1 MRINIPCNLEV
12 GSEVYSFGKN
22 SRLKID
28 IKKHTLLEIIPSYK
42 FDKSDHINFYGIKN
56 YYSHRLE
63 AFDLKKDSV
72 KVLIFSGNLILV
84 VSNKTNN
91 FLNGNDSADFSQHAD
106 TCAVNNID
114 VGFALG
120 SNIGGLN
127 VYIYESYTPNRM
139 VVINDIDK
147 NILLK
152 FLEEQVTRN
161 IASQIKRSRD
171 KMMDALKKQKELSKL
186 LTKFST

>member
-42 FDKSDHINFYGIKN
+42 FDKSDHINIYGIKN
-56 YYSHRLE
+56 YYLE

-91 FLNGNDSADFSQHAD
+91 FLNGNDSADFSQHAY

>member
-1 MRINIPCNLEV
+1 
-12 GSEVYSFGKN
+12 
-22 SRLKID
+22 
-28 IKKHTLLEIIPSYK
+28 
-42 FDKSDHINFYGIKN
+42 
-56 YYSHRLE
+56 
-63 AFDLKKDSV
+63 
-72 KVLIFSGNLILV
+72 
-84 VSNKTNN
+84 
-91 FLNGNDSADFSQHAD
+91 
-106 TCAVNNID
+106 
-114 VGFALG
+114 
-120 SNIGGLN
+120 
-127 VYIYESYTPNRM
+127 M